1 MRVFYNF
8 KIISLVKK
16 NILFAVQCRYQ
27 SGFVPPSDIPF
38 EDLSKMDP
46 DSSNHS
52 QYHSATNVNNHMT
65 HRGTIGANKLKKRT
79 GIFGI
84 FSSNKVKH
92 RSKF

>member
-1 MRVFYNF
+1 MSAFCLNYENRQ
-8 KIISLVKK
+8 KIMFVTLKR
-16 NILFAVQCRYQ
+16 RYQ
-27 SGFVPPSDIPF
+27 SGFVPPGDIPF

-79 GIFGI
+79 GLFGI

-92 RSKF
+92 KSCF

>member
-1 MRVFYNF
+1 MSYF
-8 KIISLVKK
+8 KKK
-16 NILFAVQCRYQ
+16 LNLLIPIRYQ

-46 DSSNHS
+46 DLSNHS

-65 HRGTIGANKLKKRT
+65 QRGTIGANKLKKRT

-84 FSSNKVKH
+84 FSSNKVKLIAI
-92 RSKF
+92 